1 MSQGFPGSS
10 VLKNPLA
17 NAGDIRNM
25 GSFPG
30 SGINPGGEHGNPL
43 QYSCLENPLNRGAVE
58 GYRPQGCKESD
69 TTAMT

>member
-17 NAGDIRNM
+17 NAGDVRNM

-30 SGINPGGEHGNPL
+30 SGINPKGEHFKPL
-43 QYSCLENPLNRGAVE
+43 QYSCLENPLNRGAWRAIVH
-58 GYRPQGCKESD
+58 RVSKSQ
-69 TTAMT
+69 T